1 VVCKIQQKVKILLKA
16 LNKIRNNKDGKALLG
31 NFISLSLLQFIGYF
45 SPLITF
51 PYLARVIGVEGFGKL
66 AFASSVVVY
75 FDTFA
80 DFGFNYTAV
89 RDIAK
94 KRDDVEEVSR
104 IFSIVM
110 TAKFL
115 LFLLSVFIF
124 AILIYSIP
132 VFYENRLLF
141 WITFMSIPGRILFPD
156 WLFQAFEKMKYI
168 TILNLVSKLLF
179 ISLIFV
185 VIKKEEDFIYQ
196 PLLVLLGN
204 LVSGIISIYFI
215 RKMFKV
221 KYTFP
226 AMNDVFK
233 SIKEGKDMFIS
244 LFLPNL
250 YTNFSVTL
258 LGFYGGSFVTGI
270 FSSGKKF
277 IDLAEQVLGVLSR
290 TFFPF
295 LSRRI
300 DKHDVYVKISA
311 SISIFFGIVLF
322 LGAELLVKIFY
333 TNEFTESVNVIRIMS
348 IAPFFLFLMNTY
360 GTNYLVIMKKERILR
375 NIILYCSLGGF
386 VLAWIAITNFSYIG
400 VAITITTV
408 WGVRG
413 VLTWYY
419 AMKIKR
425 AQ

>member
-1 VVCKIQQKVKILLKA
+1 LNSTKVKAPLKT
-16 LNKIRNNKDGKALLG
+16 LNKIRKSKDGKALLG
-31 NFISLSLLQFIGYF
+31 NFISLSILQFIGYF

-51 PYLARVIGVEGFGKL
+51 PYLARVIGVDGFGKL

-94 KRDDVEEVSR
+94 KRDDIQEVSR

-115 LFLLSVFIF
+115 LFLFSILIF
-124 AILIYSIP
+124 AILIYSVP
-132 VFYENRLLF
+132 AFYENRLLF
-141 WITFMSIPGRILFPD
+141 WISFMSIPGRILFPD

-168 TILNLVSKLLF
+168 TIMNLVSKLLF

-185 VIKKEEDFIYQ
+185 VIKKEDDYIYQ
-196 PLLVLLGN
+196 PLLILSGN

-215 RKMFKV
+215 RKMFKI

-226 AMNDVFK
+226 AIGDVFK

-270 FSSGKKF
+270 YSSGKKF
-277 IDLAEQVLGVLSR
+277 IDMAEQVLGVLSR

-300 DKHDVYVKISA
+300 DKHDTYVKIGA
-311 SISIFFGIVLF
+311 SISVFFGIVLF
-322 LGAELLVKIFY
+322 FGADLLVKIFY
-333 TNEFTESVNVIRIMS
+333 TDQFSDSSNIIRIMS
-348 IAPFFLFLMNTY
+348 VAPFFLFLMNTY
-360 GTNYLVIMKKERILR
+360 GTNYLVIMKKEKILR
-375 NIILYCSLGGF
+375 NIIIYCSIGGF
-386 VLAWIAITNFSYIG
+386 ALAWFAVINFSYIG

-413 VLTWYY
+413 FLTWYY
-419 AMKIKR
+419 AMKIKNT
-425 AQ
+425 Q

>member
-1 VVCKIQQKVKILLKA
+1 LKILNRLK
-16 LNKIRNNKDGKALLG
+16 KTKDGKALLG

-51 PYLARVIGVEGFGKL
+51 PYLAGVIGVEGFGKL
-66 AFASSVVVY
+66 AFASSLVVY
-75 FDTFA
+75 FDTLT

-94 KRDDVEEVSR
+94 KRDDIQEFSR
-104 IFSIVM
+104 IFSIVI

-115 LFLLSVFIF
+115 LFLFSILIF
-124 AILIYSIP
+124 AILVYCVPI
-132 VFYENRLLF
+132 FYENRLLL
-141 WITFMSIPGRILFPD
+141 WISFMSIPGRILFPD

-168 TILNLVSKLLF
+168 TIMNLISKLLF

-185 VIKKEEDFIYQ
+185 VVKNEEDYIYQ

-221 KYTFP
+221 RYTFP
-226 AMNDVFK
+226 GLKEVIH

-258 LGFYGGSFVTGI
+258 LGIYGGNFSTGI
-270 FSSGKKF
+270 YSSGKKF
-277 IDLAEQVLGVLSR
+277 IDMAEQVLGVLSR

-300 DKHDVYVKISA
+300 DQHDTYVKISA
-311 SISIFFGIVLF
+311 SISIFFGVVLF

-333 TNEFTESVNVIRIMS
+333 TDDFTESIIVIRIMS
-348 IAPFFLFLMNTY
+348 VTPFFLFLMNTY
-360 GTNYLVIMKKERILR
+360 GTNYLVIMKKEKILR
-375 NIILYCSLGGF
+375 NIILYCSIGGF
-386 VLAWIAITNFSYIG
+386 VLAWFAIINFSYVG

-408 WGVRG
+408 WGIRG
-413 VLTWYY
+413 IITWFY
-419 AMKIKR
+419 AMKIKN

>member
-1 VVCKIQQKVKILLKA
+1 MKILNSLK
-16 LNKIRNNKDGKALLG
+16 KTKDGKALLG

-89 RDIAK
+89 RDIAI
-94 KRDDVEEVSR
+94 KRDDIQEVSR

-115 LFLLSVFIF
+115 LFLFSILIF
-124 AILIYSIP
+124 AILIYAIP
-132 VFYENRLLF
+132 AFYENRLLF

-168 TILNLVSKLLF
+168 TIMNLVSKLLF

-185 VIKKEEDFIYQ
+185 IIKKEEDYIYQ

-204 LVSGIISIYFI
+204 LVSGVISLYFI

-221 KYTFP
+221 KYSFP
-226 AMNDVFK
+226 AIKDIFT

-258 LGFYGGSFVTGI
+258 LGFYGGNFVTGI
-270 FSSGKKF
+270 YSSGKKF

-300 DKHDVYVKISA
+300 DKHHVYVKISA
-311 SISIFFGIVLF
+311 LISLFFGIVLF
-322 LGAELLVKIFY
+322 FGADLLVNIFY
-333 TNEFTESVNVIRIMS
+333 TDKFSDAAIVIRIMS
-348 IAPFFLFLMNTY
+348 VAPFFLFLMNTY
-360 GTNYLVIMKKERILR
+360 GTNYLVIMKKEKILK
-375 NIILYCSLGGF
+375 NIILYCSIGGF
-386 VLAWIAITNFSYIG
+386 ALAWFAIANFSYIG
-400 VAITITTV
+400 VSITVTTV

-413 VLTWYY
+413 FLTWYY

>member
-1 VVCKIQQKVKILLKA
+1 MKILNRLK
-16 LNKIRNNKDGKALLG
+16 KTKDGKALLG
-31 NFISLSLLQFIGYF
+31 NFISLSLLKLIGYF
-45 SPLITF
+45 TPLITF

-66 AFASSVVVY
+66 AFASSIVVY
-75 FDTFA
+75 FDTLA

-94 KRDDVEEVSR
+94 KKDDIQEVSR

-115 LFLLSVFIF
+115 LFLFS
-124 AILIYSIP
+124 ILIFTILVYCVPIL
-132 VFYENRLLF
+132 YENRLLL
-141 WITFMSIPGRILFPD
+141 WISFMSIPGRILYPD

-168 TILNLVSKLLF
+168 TIMNLISKLLF

-185 VIKKEEDFIYQ
+185 VIKNEEDYIYQ

-204 LVSGIISIYFI
+204 LLSGIISIYFI

-221 KYTFP
+221 RYTFP
-226 AMNDVFK
+226 GLKEVIN

-258 LGFYGGSFVTGI
+258 LGVYGGNFVTGI
-270 FSSGKKF
+270 YSSGKKF
-277 IDLAEQVLGVLSR
+277 IDMAEQVLGVLSR

-300 DKHDVYVKISA
+300 DKHDIYIKISA
-311 SISIFFGIVLF
+311 SISIFFVIVLF

-333 TNEFTESVNVIRIMS
+333 TDDFTESIVVIRIMS
-348 IAPFFLFLMNTY
+348 VAPFFLFLMNTY
-360 GTNYLVIMKKERILR
+360 GTNYLVIMKKEKILR
-375 NIILYCSLGGF
+375 NIILYCSIGGF
-386 VLAWIAITNFSYIG
+386 VLAWFAIINFSYVS

-408 WGVRG
+408 WGIRG
-413 VLTWYY
+413 ILTWFY
-419 AMKIKR
+419 AMKIKN

>member
-1 VVCKIQQKVKILLKA
+1 LKT
-16 LNKIRNNKDGKALLG
+16 LKKIRENKDGKALLG
-31 NFISLSLLQFIGYF
+31 NFIALSLLQFIGYF

-51 PYLARVIGVEGFGKL
+51 PYLARVIGVDGFGKL

-75 FDTFA
+75 FDTFT

-94 KRDDVEEVSR
+94 KRDDIQEVSR

-115 LFLLSVFIF
+115 LFLFSVLIF
-124 AILIYSIP
+124 AILIYSVP
-132 VFYENRLLF
+132 AFYENRLLF
-141 WITFMSIPGRILFPD
+141 WISFLSIPGRILFPD

-168 TILNLVSKLLF
+168 TLMNLFSKLLF

-185 VIKKEEDFIYQ
+185 VIKKEDDYIYQ

-215 RKMFKV
+215 RKMFKI

-226 AMNDVFK
+226 ALEEVFK
-233 SIKEGKDMFIS
+233 SIREGKDMFIS

-258 LGFYGGSFVTGI
+258 LGFYGGNFVTGI
-270 FSSGKKF
+270 YSSGKKF
-277 IDLAEQVLGVLSR
+277 IDMAEQVLGVLSR

-300 DKHDVYVKISA
+300 DKHDVYVKIGA

-322 LGAELLVKIFY
+322 LGADLLVKIFY
-333 TNEFTESVNVIRIMS
+333 NDKFSDSSNIIRIMS
-348 IAPFFLFLMNTY
+348 VAPFFLFLMNTY
-360 GTNYLVIMKKERILR
+360 GTNYLVIMKKEKILR

-386 VLAWIAITNFSYIG
+386 ALAWFAITNFSYIG
-400 VAITITTV
+400 VAITVTTV

-413 VLTWYY
+413 FLTWYY
-419 AMKIKR
+419 AKKIKN

>member
-1 VVCKIQQKVKILLKA
+1 LKILNRLK
-16 LNKIRNNKDGKALLG
+16 KTKDGKALLG
-31 NFISLSLLQFIGYF
+31 NFISLSLLKLIGYF
-45 SPLITF
+45 TPLITF

-66 AFASSVVVY
+66 AFASSIVVY
-75 FDTFA
+75 FDTLA

-94 KRDDVEEVSR
+94 KKDDIQEVSR

-115 LFLLSVFIF
+115 LFLFS
-124 AILIYSIP
+124 ILIFTILVYCVPIL
-132 VFYENRLLF
+132 YENRLLL
-141 WITFMSIPGRILFPD
+141 WISFMSIPGRILYPD

-168 TILNLVSKLLF
+168 TIMNLISKLLF

-185 VIKKEEDFIYQ
+185 VIKNEEDYIYQ

-204 LVSGIISIYFI
+204 LLSGIISIYFI

-221 KYTFP
+221 RYTFP
-226 AMNDVFK
+226 GLKEVIN

-258 LGFYGGSFVTGI
+258 LGVYGGNFVTGI
-270 FSSGKKF
+270 YSSGKKF
-277 IDLAEQVLGVLSR
+277 IDMAEQVLGVLSR

-300 DKHDVYVKISA
+300 DKHDIYIKISA
-311 SISIFFGIVLF
+311 SISIFFVIVLF

-333 TNEFTESVNVIRIMS
+333 TDDFTESIVVIRIMS
-348 IAPFFLFLMNTY
+348 VAPFFLFLMNTY
-360 GTNYLVIMKKERILR
+360 GTNYLVIMKKEKILR
-375 NIILYCSLGGF
+375 NIILYCSIGGF
-386 VLAWIAITNFSYIG
+386 VLAWFAIINFSYVS

-408 WGVRG
+408 WGIRG
-413 VLTWYY
+413 ILTWFY
-419 AMKIKR
+419 AMKIKN

>member
-1 VVCKIQQKVKILLKA
+1 LKA
-16 LNKIRNNKDGKALLG
+16 INKLRKNKDGKVLLG
-31 NFISLSLLQFIGYF
+31 NFISLSSLQLIGYF
-45 SPLITF
+45 SPLVTF

-94 KRDDVEEVSR
+94 KRDDIQEVSR

-115 LFLLSVFIF
+115 LFLFSIPIF
-124 AILIYSIP
+124 AIIVYSVP

-141 WITFMSIPGRILFPD
+141 WISFMSIPGRILFPD

-168 TILNLVSKLLF
+168 TILNLVSKFLF
-179 ISLIFV
+179 IALIFV
-185 VIKKEEDFIYQ
+185 VIEKEVDYIYQ
-196 PLLVLLGN
+196 PLLILLGN
-204 LVSGIISIYFI
+204 LVSGIISIYFLH
-215 RKMFKV
+215 KMFKI
-221 KYTFP
+221 KYSFP
-226 AMNDVFK
+226 LLKDVLQ
-233 SIKEGKDMFIS
+233 SVKEGKDMFIS

-258 LGFYGGSFVTGI
+258 LGFYGGNFVTGI
-270 FSSGKKF
+270 YSSGKKF
-277 IDLAEQVLGVLSR
+277 IDMAEQVLGVLSR

-300 DKHDVYVKISA
+300 DKHDIYVKISA
-311 SISIFFGIVLF
+311 SVSIFFGVVLF
-322 LGAELLVKIFY
+322 LGADLLVTIFY
-333 TNEFTESVNVIRIMS
+333 TDKFSNSAIIIRIMS

-360 GTNYLVIMKKERILR
+360 GTNYLVIVKKEKILR
-375 NIILYCSLGGF
+375 NIILYCSIGGF
-386 VLAWIAITNFSYIG
+386 ALAWFAITNFSYIG

-425 AQ
+425 TS

>member
-1 VVCKIQQKVKILLKA
+1 MKIL
-16 LNKIRNNKDGKALLG
+16 NKTFKNKDRKALLG

-45 SPLITF
+45 SPLLTF

-89 RDIAK
+89 REISK
-94 KRDDVEEVSR
+94 KRDDIEEVSR
-104 IFSIVM
+104 IFSVVM

-115 LFLLSVFIF
+115 LFFLSILVFALI
-124 AILIYSIP
+124 IYSIP
-132 VFYENRLLF
+132 VFYEHRVLF
-141 WITFMSIPGRILFPD
+141 WISFLSIPGRILFPD

-168 TILNLVSKLLF
+168 TIINLISKLLF
-179 ISLIFV
+179 ISLMFV
-185 VIKKEEDFIYQ
+185 VIKKEEDYIFQ
-196 PLLVLLGN
+196 PLLILLGN
-204 LVSGIISIYFI
+204 LVSGLISFYYI

-221 KYTFP
+221 KYSIPKFK
-226 AMNDVFK
+226 DVIT
-233 SIKEGKDMFIS
+233 SIKESRDMFIS

-250 YTNFSVTL
+250 YSNFSVTL
-258 LGFYGGSFVTGI
+258 LGYYSGSFVTGI

-277 IDLAEQVLGVLSR
+277 IDLSEQILGVLSR

-300 DKHDVYVKISA
+300 DKHDIYVKISFL
-311 SISIFFGIVLF
+311 ISIFICIVLYF
-322 LGAELLVKIFY
+322 SSDLLVSIFY
-333 TNEFTESVNVIRIMS
+333 NDKFSDSAIVIRIMS
-348 IAPFFLFLMNTY
+348 ISPFFLFLMNTF
-360 GTNYLVIMKKERILR
+360 GTNYLVIMNKEKILR
-375 NIILYCSLGGF
+375 NIILYCSIGGF
-386 VLAWIAITNFSYIG
+386 ILAWFTIINFSFIG

-413 VLTWYY
+413 FLTWYY
-419 AMKIKR
+419 AIKIKR
-425 AQ
+425 SQ